1 MNVGLNSMIYLQLS
15 EYELSI
21 AAQLVD
27 PTTISITWEDIAG
40 LKEIIQEIRETVILP
55 IQKRELFSGSMLI
68 QPPKGLLFMLC
79 ISYSNRF
86 IIIIIIKK

>member
-1 MNVGLNSMIYLQLS
+1 MLSCMNARLNSIIYLQLS

-68 QPPKGLLFMLC
+68 QPPKGLFLSVFHILTA
-79 ISYSNRF
+79 F
-86 IIIIIIKK
+86 FHD

>member
-1 MNVGLNSMIYLQLS
+1 MTCLYFQLS

-27 PTTISITWEDIAG
+27 PATISISWEDIAG
-40 LKEIIQEIRETVILP
+40 LEEIIQEIRETVILP

-68 QPPKGLLFMLC
+68 QPPKGITLLYQKC
-79 ISYSNRF
+79 Q
-86 IIIIIIKK
+86 IIVFN